1 MIQNLMCHEKNI
13 IYLFANKKSKAFIAL
28 MVKFLYLRSMLPGGI
43 DEKICCF
50 NEWR

>member
-13 IYLFANKKSKAFIAL
+13 IYGSQIRISKAFIAL